1 MNASKQLFL
10 SMIAMLS
17 LSMNMHGYDKDII
30 QETYSI
36 FDTNGTLLQK
46 ADEYLSHVEALQDL
60 LPPSTWQGTTESYF
74 EQYVHTNFGLKMSDI
89 QLGSQYKY
97 NIVTQSVDAKIK
109 EMRKNLQAA
118 RQYVQFRSSF
128 FTTMSDKLLEI
139 QNRENQLFKVREDAK
154 QYERF
159 LLGHQIVNFYASLPV
174 YHAPKIGDAA
184 WRKSHEKS
192 LISWI
197 HSGYYKKTPYPVIE
211 MSMAFITCLS
221 SLNTWLDHK
230 DDEYYQEFPVLHKQ
244 LAECQLKIKCAQ
256 DILIHSAMYEKELI
270 EYRAYKAEE
279 SYKFNQRQVK
289 YYLNSARDYRKK
301 AREYREE
308 ASDYRKKAQK
318 YPEQAEYYL
327 GQAKYAEQSA
337 QSALKSAESADET
350 AEDYAEEVKEYEQ
363 QLIKDLLKKLRD
375 LEK

>member
-1 MNASKQLFL
+1 MKRLKQL
-10 SMIAMLS
+10 SMIAMLC
-17 LSMNMHGYDKDII
+17 LSMSMHGDDKDII
-30 QETYSI
+30 KETYSI
-36 FDTNGTLLQK
+36 FDTNATLLQK
-46 ADEYLSHVEALQDL
+46 ADEYLSHVEMLQGL
-60 LPPSTWQGTTESYF
+60 LPPATWQGTTESYF
-74 EQYVHTNFGLKMSDI
+74 EQYVHTNFGLKLSDI

-97 NIVTQSVDAKIK
+97 NIVTQDIDKKIK
-109 EMRKNLQAA
+109 EMQKNLEAA
-118 RQYVQFRSSF
+118 RQCVQFRSHF
-128 FTTMSDKLLEI
+128 FTAMSNKLLEI
-139 QNRENQLFKVREDAK
+139 QNVENQVLKTHEDAK

-159 LLGHQIVNFYASLPV
+159 LLGHQIINFYASLPV
-174 YHAPKIGDAA
+174 YHAPKIGDIA

-211 MSMAFITCLS
+211 MSMQFVRSLG

-244 LAECQLKIKCAQ
+244 LVDCELKIKCAQ
-256 DILIHSAMYEKELI
+256 DILTHSAMYEKESI
-270 EYRAYKAEE
+270 EYRAYQAEE
-279 SYKFNQRQVK
+279 SYKFNQLQVK
-289 YYLNSARDYRKK
+289 YNLNSARDYRKK

-327 GQAKYAEQSA
+327 RQAKYAEQSA
-337 QSALKSAESADET
+337 ESSLDSAESADET
-350 AEDYAEEVKEYEQ
+350 AEGYAEEVKEYEQ